1 MRNARATAAVC
12 AAAVCFFAAHAQLEK
27 AQQNPASPQVES
39 RTAAEIVLPPQL
51 ETGKPATLAVLDAEG
66 RLLPG
71 VEIAL
76 PEGRRIR
83 TDSTGRARFVVT
95 APAGSFTAQ
104 VSDARISATADVV
117 GDLAG
122 SSLQIS
128 VSQYPRFAT
137 LDGKVVVHGTGFRG
151 DADLNRVTFTGKP
164 ALVLASSPLSLVVIP
179 GLDVLPGPAEMQIE
193 ISGKK
198 SKALPLTMVS
208 FKVQPP
214 DGLMAEGK
222 KSRLTISVRGTDQR
236 LMLTVENQSP
246 ETIELTAGNT
256 QRVRS
261 SGGTLNRAVVGFR
274 ALRAGEF
281 SISVKL
287 AAEGP

>member
-1 MRNARATAAVC
+1 MC
-12 AAAVCFFAAHAQLEK
+12 AAAVCFFAALAQLAE
-27 AQQNPASPQVES
+27 AQQNPALPQVES
-39 RTAAEIVLPPQL
+39 RTAAEIVLPPRL
-51 ETGKPATLAVLDAEG
+51 ETSKPATLAVLDAEG

-71 VEIAL
+71 VEVSL

-104 VSDARISATADVV
+104 VLDARISATAEVV
-117 GDLAG
+117 GELAAP
-122 SSLQIS
+122 SLQIS
-128 VSQYPRFAT
+128 ISQYPRIAT

-151 DADLNRVTFTGKP
+151 DADLNRVTFTGRP
-164 ALVLASSPLSLVVIP
+164 ALVLASSPVSLVVTP
-179 GLDVLPGPAEMQIE
+179 GLDVLPGPADMQIE

-198 SKALPLTMVS
+198 SKPLPLTMVS
-208 FKVQPP
+208 FKVEPP
-214 DGLMAEGK
+214 DGPMAEGK
-222 KSRLTISVRGTDQR
+222 KGRLTISVRGTDQK
-236 LMLTVENQSP
+236 LMLAVENQSP
-246 ETIELTAGNT
+246 EVIELTAGNM

-261 SGGTLNRAVVGFR
+261 SGGTTNRAAVGFR
-274 ALRAGEF
+274 ALRAGGF